1 MTSVPR
7 PRIPP
12 AVCQVVGNA
21 IGRYYYSHNAID
33 RLFAVCGAPGEPPE
47 GSCVNKSTAWLK
59 RTSDDPQSN
68 AREVLG
74 CVLREFMEQ
83 ESYHLSG
90 EWWEKAR
97 TDVVTILARHGM
109 SYQATGNVIA
119 AGASLPA
126 RSLEAILRGRDVA
139 AIEKEHQ
146 RALSSVSSDPAQA
159 VTASSA
165 ILEALFKV
173 YIEDEDLETSPT
185 ATIKP
190 LWSVVQRHLG
200 LDPAQQ
206 EDDDIKRI
214 LSGLTSVVDGI
225 GTLRTHAGSA
235 HGRGRTAYRL
245 YERHALLAVNAAF
258 TLVTFVLQTWDERS
272 RATNPGQ

>member
-1 MTSVPR
+1 
-7 PRIPP
+7 
-12 AVCQVVGNA
+12 
-21 IGRYYYSHNAID
+21 
-33 RLFAVCGAPGEPPE
+33 
-47 GSCVNKSTAWLK
+47 VNKSTAWLK
-59 RTSDDPQSN
+59 RASDDPQSN
-68 AREVLG
+68 AVEVLG
-74 CVLREFMEQ
+74 GVLREFMER
-83 ESYHLSG
+83 ESFHLSG
-90 EWWEKAR
+90 ESWEKAR
-97 TDVVTILARHGM
+97 ADVVTILGRHGM
-109 SYQATGNVIA
+109 SYQAGGTVFA

-126 RSLEAILRGRDVA
+126 RSLEAILRGRDIA
-139 AIEKEHQ
+139 AIEREHQ

-173 YIEDEDLETSPT
+173 YIEDEKLGASPT

-190 LWSVVQRHLG
+190 LWSVVQKHLG

-214 LSGLTSVVDGI
+214 LSGLTSIVDGI

-235 HGRGRTAYRL
+235 HGRGRTSYRL

-258 TLVTFVLQTWDERS
+258 TLVTFVIQTWDERS
-272 RATNPGQ
+272 RATIPDY